1 MNTLFLAVVCFI
13 GFIVASVLKKTAQAE
28 ENEDMLK
35 GTRVASIVCVVLG
48 VVMFLASCL
57 FIIRPGEVGI
67 GVVLGRVK
75 PNVFHSGLRFKN
87 PIMSIV
93 RIPTRLQ
100 EYTMSGIRGEGRK
113 ANIDDAIQ
121 ALTKEGMLIGLD
133 LTVWYKI
140 NPDKAPEIYENIGM
154 NYENKILRPVIRTSI
169 RDKIAQYPTSAIY
182 SGKRE
187 QIALELQK
195 IIDTELSAK
204 GFVCDRAL
212 FRNVILPPKIT
223 AAINEKLSAEQ
234 ESQKMEFVLSK
245 AKKEAEVKVVE
256 AKGIA
261 EAQKIINR
269 TLTTNY
275 LQHEAITI
283 YKDLA
288 NSENT
293 TFVIMPTSTKGT
305 GMPLI
310 IGK

>member
-1 MNTLFLAVVCFI
+1 MSTLFLSVICII
-13 GFIVASVLKKTAQAE
+13 GFIIASIVKKTAQAE
-28 ENEDMLK
+28 GNEDMLRA
-35 GTRVASIVCVVLG
+35 TRIASPACIVLA

-57 FIIRPGEVGI
+57 FVVRPGEVGI
-67 GVVLGRVK
+67 GVILGRVK
-75 PNVFHSGLRFKN
+75 PGVFHSGLRFKN

-100 EYTMSGIRGEGRK
+100 EYTMSSIRGEGRK
-113 ANIDDAIQ
+113 SEDDAIQ
-121 ALTKEGMLIGLD
+121 ALTKEGMLVGLD
-133 LTVWYKI
+133 LTVWYKV
-140 NPDKAPEIYENIGM
+140 NPEKAPEIYEKIGM
-154 NYENKILRPVIRTSI
+154 DYEDKILRPVIRTAI
-169 RDKIAQYPTSAIY
+169 RDKIAQYPTSAVY
-182 SGKRE
+182 TEKRE
-187 QIALELQK
+187 QIAIELQK
-195 IIDTELSAK
+195 IIDIELVER
-204 GFVCDRAL
+204 GFICERAL
-212 FRNVILPPKIT
+212 LRNVILPAKVT
-223 AAINEKLSAEQ
+223 AAINEKLAAHQ
-234 ESQKMEFVLSK
+234 DAQKMEFVLQK
-245 AKKEAEVKVVE
+245 AQKEAEVRVVE

-305 GMPLI
+305 GLPLI

>member
-1 MNTLFLAVVCFI
+1 MSTLFLAVICVV
-13 GFIVASVLKKTAQAE
+13 GFVIASILNKSAQAE
-28 ENEDMLK
+28 GNIDMLK
-35 GTRVASIVCVVLG
+35 GTRVASFVCIVLA
-48 VVMFLASCL
+48 VVMFLGSCL
-57 FIIRPGEVGI
+57 FVVRPGEVGI
-67 GVVLGRVK
+67 GVILGKMK
-75 PNVFHSGLRFKN
+75 PGVFHSGLRFKN
-87 PIMSIV
+87 PIMNI
-93 RIPTRLQ
+93 IKMPTRLQ

-113 ANIDDAIQ
+113 AEDDAIQ
-121 ALTKEGMLIGLD
+121 ALTKEGMLVGLD

-140 NPDKAPEIYENIGM
+140 NPEKAPEIYEKIGM
-154 NYENKILRPVIRTSI
+154 EYEDKIIRPVIRTSI
-169 RDKIAQYPTSAIY
+169 RDKIAQYPTSAVY

-187 QIALELQK
+187 QIAIELQK
-195 IIDTELSAK
+195 IIEVELATK
-204 GFVCDRAL
+204 GFTCERAL
-212 FRNVILPPKIT
+212 LRNVILPAKIT

-305 GMPLI
+305 GLPLI